1 MTSSLEGSTGPHQ
14 APPTAAG
21 PGEVEVVSAV
31 GAALLS
37 AVDFCSD
44 RIGARSEEG
53 VVTLTGQVPW
63 AYQREA
69 AQRCVARV
77 PGVRGVRNNLEV
89 ASSALPTDLVR
100 AVVEGVLVRHAVA
113 RARACEVTAG
123 TDGQITVAG
132 GTTET
137 EAEEIDLLLR
147 SWSARANRPGP

>member
-1 MTSSLEGSTGPHQ
+1 MTPSRQGSTGPQ
-14 APPTAAG
+14 QSPPTAPA
-21 PGEVEVVSAV
+21 PGEVEVVGAV
-31 GAALLS
+31 GAALRS

-44 RIGARSEEG
+44 RIGARTEEG

-69 AQRCVARV
+69 AERCVVRV
-77 PGVRGVRNNLEV
+77 PGVRGVRNDLEV
-89 ASSALPTDLVR
+89 ASSALPADLVR

-113 RARACEVTAG
+113 RARACEVTTG
-123 TDGQITVAG
+123 TDGRITVAG
-132 GTTET
+132 GTTEA